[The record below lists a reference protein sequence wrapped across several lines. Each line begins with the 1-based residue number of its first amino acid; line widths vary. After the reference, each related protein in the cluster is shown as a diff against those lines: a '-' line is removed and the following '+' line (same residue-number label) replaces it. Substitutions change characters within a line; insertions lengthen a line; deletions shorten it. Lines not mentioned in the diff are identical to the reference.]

1 MKIKKIVEIL
11 CVAAFL
17 FTVGCSPADNSSS
30 SDSVPSKPVVNTVY
44 EEIPQYPKYSDVDMQ
59 GYTVYYFDSEAGDD
73 DNDGLSKQSPK
84 RTAGAAARVIAKV
97 NEASPSAILF
107 KAGSSY
113 DTVLKAEKFEAT
125 EEKPLIISVYDAT
138 EQEKYA
144 RFSAAPNCVEV
155 TAGNVRI
162 S

>member
-1 MKIKKIVEIL
+1 M
-11 CVAAFL
+11 
-17 FTVGCSPADNSSS
+17 
-30 SDSVPSKPVVNTVY
+30 
-44 EEIPQYPKYSDVDMQ
+44 
-59 GYTVYYFDSEAGDD
+59 
-73 DNDGLSKQSPK
+73 
-84 RTAGAAARVIAKV
+84 
-97 NEASPSAILF
+97 F

-162 S
+162 SSLECTSVNGERGIYVHTVKAGALENVVLYDNWLHDINFDFEAGLPRFYAGKGLKPEDVVYRP